1 MIVELL
7 FKEFEMVR
15 LQKKRSNDYVINSGG
30 AKFFKIKRQIINKY
44 YIIQTCIRN
53 QFKTYILIYIK

>member
-53 QFKTYILIYIK
+53 

>member
-1 MIVELL
+1 MVSNNQKKKCFFYPMIVELL

-30 AKFFKIKRQIINKY
+30 AKIF
-44 YIIQTCIRN
+44 
-53 QFKTYILIYIK
+53 

>member
-1 MIVELL
+1 MVSNNQKKKKTFFYPMIVELL

-30 AKFFKIKRQIINKY
+30 PKFFK
-44 YIIQTCIRN
+44 
-53 QFKTYILIYIK
+53 